1 MIEDSSF
8 TKGND
13 KSAPY
18 PSIGTTLGEY
28 RLEQLIE
35 QSEFGPFYMARNN
48 ATGTTYRLRIL
59 TLPTNL
65 ASEDRIVYLGHFQQ
79 QANQIAELQHAHILP
94 LLDYGTYSGTPYLV
108 YPHLPAMTLSTY
120 LVQYKPIDALL
131 AGRYLD
137 QLADALEYAHS
148 HAMLHR
154 NLTTDCIFVK
164 QDSNL
169 LIADFG
175 LMRLLELSR
184 PHGEGELRG
193 IAPEQ
198 ILGKPA
204 GTYDTYTDVYALG
217 AVLYRML
224 TGHRV
229 FRGSTPD
236 EIAQQHL
243 RAPVPSPG
251 KWRKDL
257 PVALDKIITVALA
270 KDPLQRYRQPGA
282 LANAY
287 SQIVAPS
294 DTKRRPFTV
303 TSQPAP
309 IKLEVTLKKPQPQKT
324 GMSRRQTLRLLI
336 AGGGAAAAIAAVAV
350 FGSRYLQLNNSP
362 TSTTVA
368 TTGITPPATSGS
380 TPAAQQGRVL
390 ARTSDIPLNS
400 DKQFPLPG
408 GNNPGLLIHLPDNR
422 FVAFDSTCTHTGC
435 AVHYN
440 PQDKLLECPCHGA
453 VFDPAKNAAVVQGP
467 APSPLTSIGITVEP
481 DGTIIENNR

>member
-8 TKGND
+8 PKGHD
-13 KSAPY
+13 KSTPY

-28 RLEQLIE
+28 RLEQLLE
-35 QSEFGPFYMARNN
+35 QSEFGPDFLARNN
-48 ATGTTYRLRIL
+48 ATGTMFRLRLL
-59 TLPTNL
+59 TLPSDL
-65 ASEDRIVYLGHFQQ
+65 SSEERIVYLGHFQQ
-79 QANQIAELQHAHILP
+79 QANQVTELQHVYILP
-94 LLDYGTYSGTPYLV
+94 LLDYGTYSGSPYLV
-108 YPHLPAMTLSTY
+108 YPYLPAMTLSTY
-120 LVQYKPIDALL
+120 LAQHKPMDAQL
-131 AGRYLD
+131 AGHYLD

-154 NLTTDCIFVK
+154 NLTTDCIFMK

-175 LMRLLELSR
+175 LVRLLELSR
-184 PHGEGELRG
+184 PHGKGTLRG

-198 ILGKPA
+198 MPGKPV
-204 GTYDTYTDVYALG
+204 DTYTDVYALG

-229 FRGSTPD
+229 FRGSTPG

-243 RAPVPSPG
+243 HAPVPSLG

-257 PVALDKIITVALA
+257 PAALDNVIAVALA

-287 SQIVAPS
+287 SQIVAP
-294 DTKRRPFTV
+294 TNTQRKPFTI
-303 TSQPAP
+303 TSRPAL
-309 IKLEVTLKKPQPQKT
+309 IKLEVAPRKPQSQKT
-324 GMSRRQTLRLLI
+324 GISRRHTLRLLV

-350 FGSRYLQLNNSP
+350 FGSRYLQLNNAP
-362 TSTTVA
+362 TSTTGAV
-368 TTGITPPATSGS
+368 TGTTPPATGSS

-400 DKQFPLPG
+400 DKQFALAG
-408 GNNPGLLIHLPDNR
+408 SNNPGLLIHLPDNR
-422 FVAFDSTCTHTGC
+422 FVAFDSTCTHAGC
-435 AVHYN
+435 AVSYN
-440 PQDKLLECPCHGA
+440 PQDKLLQCPCHGA
-453 VFDPAKNAAVVQGP
+453 VYDPARNAAVVQGP
-467 APSPLTSIGITVEP
+467 AQSPLTSISITVEP
-481 DGTIIENNR
+481 GGTIVANS